1 MLHMLAT
8 LAEYERELIVERI
21 DAGIAAARDF
31 DSSGENRDPAMS
43 AMTPIWYCVRTE
55 IIFQIRND
63 GMSTSPSPHT
73 PAQVM
78 KALALPVR
86 LEALNFLMSSGP
98 ATSSTIARAIGES
111 PSNCSYHLR
120 ALLRVGL
127 VEDAASPSARERMW
141 KASVTGVRSSGS
153 SAGPEEAQSAADLSA
168 AVLQLDQRLA
178 RNYLANREQLGREW
192 QEAEAISSYALR
204 VSPSET
210 RQLLKDIDALI
221 RPFIAPLRTE
231 APTDAEIVQL
241 SLQAFLKSAATTP
254 PNPTRTPS

>member
-111 PSNCSYHLR
+111 PSNCSYHPR

-127 VEDAASPSARERMW
+127 RPQDRRKRNPLQISARRSCNSTNASPATTSQIVSSSAASGRKPRRFPATHCASAPP
-141 KASVTGVRSSGS
+141 KHASS
-153 SAGPEEAQSAADLSA
+153 
-168 AVLQLDQRLA
+168 
-178 RNYLANREQLGREW
+178 
-192 QEAEAISSYALR
+192 
-204 VSPSET
+204 
-210 RQLLKDIDALI
+210 
-221 RPFIAPLRTE
+221 
-231 APTDAEIVQL
+231 
-241 SLQAFLKSAATTP
+241 
-254 PNPTRTPS
+254 